1 MSRDELGQLMVAVGL
16 TALAGYV
23 DAVGLLRLGN
33 LFVSFMSGDST
44 QLAVA
49 VSQAR
54 WAKAG
59 EAGAIVL
66 LFVLGVTLGRLIGVA
81 AKAWRRPAVLATET
95 AFLMLATALGPAT
108 RLAFVPLVMAMGMQN
123 AAVRQVG
130 QSKAGLTYV
139 TGALVNVGE
148 KLADAFSARTPEERW
163 AWAPHFLLWFGLVIG
178 ALLGA
183 LAYRTFGTRALFA
196 AAVAAALFAVVTARQ
211 TTRDVE
217 PQFAPRQ

>member
-1 MSRDELGQLMVAVGL
+1 
-16 TALAGYV
+16 
-23 DAVGLLRLGN
+23 
-33 LFVSFMSGDST
+33 
-44 QLAVA
+44 
-49 VSQAR
+49 
-54 WAKAG
+54 
-59 EAGAIVL
+59 
-66 LFVLGVTLGRLIGVA
+66 
-81 AKAWRRPAVLATET
+81 
-95 AFLMLATALGPAT
+95 
-108 RLAFVPLVMAMGMQN
+108 
-123 AAVRQVG
+123 VRQVG

-196 AAVAAALFAVVTARQ
+196 AAVAAALFAVITARQ